1 MYVVPSLKVVY
12 LAQPRTASRACARLL
27 KEEWGCNPLGAGG
40 HHAYR
45 PKEVERYARVGYR
58 VIVAVRNHFDI
69 IVSWY
74 HHNPRWFDQSRPEM
88 RFWAFAKAFPTHAR
102 NTYVRPH
109 QMYWG
114 YQRIAT
120 HIIRYENLWDDFE
133 EALGVPIPRSKVEVI
148 GKSDRKPYRWY
159 YEQTDENDNDYG
171 TREFIEQYYAEEL
184 ERYGYSF

>member
-12 LAQPRTASRACARLL
+12 LAQPRTASRACARVLT
-27 KEEWGCNPLGAGG
+27 EWGTNPLGRGG

-45 PKEVERYARVGYR
+45 PKEVEQYKLAGYR
-58 VIVAVRNHFDI
+58 VIACVRNHFDA

-74 HHNPRWFDQSRPEM
+74 HHNPRWFDKNRPEM
-88 RFWAFAKAFPTHAR
+88 RFGHFARAFPTHSL

-120 HIIRYENLWDDFE
+120 HIIHYENLWAEFE
-133 EALGVPIPRSKVEVI
+133 AALGVAIPRTKIEVI
-148 GKSDRKPYRWY
+148 GKSDRKPYREY
-159 YEQTDENDNDYG
+159 YDTE
-171 TREFIEQYYAEEL
+171 TRAFIEDYYAEEL
-184 ERYGYSF
+184 EKYGYSY